1 MRRRLAP
8 AVLLLALVLGS
19 CTYYPT
25 IPDVGGIRIRPQ
37 NGRAVRQ
44 PTGLALFMDLESS
57 GKYGDAVV
65 GVLAPEVAGSA
76 VMIGPAGQPVTR
88 LEVPG
93 TTLVRL
99 FPAGPHIVLGDLARP
114 VAAGEV
120 LLVTLIFEKVGNIGA
135 ITRVE

>member
-25 IPDVGGIRIRPQ
+25 VADLGGIRIRPQ

-57 GKYGDAVV
+57 GRYGDAVV
-65 GVLAPEVAGSA
+65 GVLAPGVAKSA
-76 VMIGPAGQPVTR
+76 VIIGPAGQPVTR

-99 FPAGPHIVLGDLARP
+99 YPAGPHIVLNDLTRP
-114 VAAGEV
+114 VAPGEV
-120 LLVTLIFEKVGNIGA
+120 VLVTLVFEKVGNIGA
-135 ITRVE
+135 IARVE

>member
-1 MRRRLAP
+1 MKRRLAP
-8 AVLLLALVLGS
+8 AVLLLALVLGG
-19 CTYYPT
+19 CVYYPT
-25 IPDVGGIRIRPQ
+25 IPDIGGIRIRPQ

-44 PTGLALFMDLESS
+44 PTGLALYMDLDST

-65 GVLAPEVAGSA
+65 GVLADVAKSA
-76 VMIGPAGQPVTR
+76 VLVDQAGQTVPR

-99 FPAGPHIVLGDLARP
+99 FPQGPHIVLTDLSRP
-114 VAAGEV
+114 VQSGEV
-120 LLVTLIFEKVGNIGA
+120 VLVTLVFEKIGNVGT